1 MWRGAFLLPALLVP
15 VEIVALLLML
25 GGEVV
30 KPDTWMY
37 WLSGQFL
44 NLMVLM
50 GTIVFGVLGVI
61 LKGATQYRQEPAAGW
76 LPHVGLGLDLFLC
89 SVVGGGF
96 TFAHL

>member
-1 MWRGAFLLPALLVP
+1 MP
-15 VEIVALLLML
+15 VEIVALLLIL

-89 SVVGGGF
+89 CVVGGGF

>member
-1 MWRGAFLLPALLVP
+1 VP
-15 VEIVALLLML
+15 VEIVALLLIL

-30 KPDTWMY
+30 KPDT

-61 LKGATQYRQEPAAGW
+61 LKGASQYRQEPAAGW

-89 SVVGGGF
+89 CVVGGGF

>member
-1 MWRGAFLLPALLVP
+1 
-15 VEIVALLLML
+15 
-25 GGEVV
+25 
-30 KPDTWMY
+30 
-37 WLSGQFL
+37 
-44 NLMVLM
+44 MVLM

-89 SVVGGGF
+89 CVVGGGF